1 MAGQHIEWRALDEGL
16 DYINVFNSES
26 TCDCGSRVEDLMR
39 THRDINAF
47 SQYLRREDGVPF
59 DKA

>member
-1 MAGQHIEWRALDEGL
+1 VAGQHIEWRALDEGL

-39 THRDINAF
+39 IHRDIKPL
-47 SQYLRREDGVPF
+47 SQYLHREEGVPF
-59 DKA
+59 EQA